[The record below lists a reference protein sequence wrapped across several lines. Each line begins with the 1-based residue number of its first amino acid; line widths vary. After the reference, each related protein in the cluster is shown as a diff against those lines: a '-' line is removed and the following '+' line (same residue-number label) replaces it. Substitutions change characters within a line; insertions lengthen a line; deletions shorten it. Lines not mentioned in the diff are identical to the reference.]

1 MIATHG
7 TARPRPANRLFGRRG
22 QPRRVLGC
30 LGRNPRPD
38 HASPASASL
47 GHGVARLAAD
57 SSPGARIDI
66 AINGESAGVYPIGGG
81 SFACRVRPSRHLRD
95 TFSVSWRR
103 AAALTGPR
111 LPVRDRSWFEAAL
124 FPPRSDGSRP
134 FPPSRERRHSNSAP
148 RAPIRPG
155 WRRAFRSPRG

>member
-1 MIATHG
+1 MGRHARAPLTGYWVDEASQSAYWDAWVETHAQI
-7 TARPRPANRLFGRRG
+7 TLRPLVPVSGMVLRGRRPIDRPAPGSI
-22 QPRRVLGC
+22 
-30 LGRNPRPD
+30 
-38 HASPASASL
+38 SP
-47 GHGVARLAAD
+47 V
-57 SSPGARIDI
+57 
-66 AINGESAGVYPIGGG
+66 NGESAGAYPIGGG
-81 SFACRVRPSRHLRD
+81 SFRCRVRPSRHLRD
-95 TFSVSWRR
+95 TFSVSPRR

-111 LPVRDRSWFEAAL
+111 LPVRDRSWFGAAL